1 MTFTAKAF
9 IVCDLGR
16 RGTDIS
22 RLPVTPFN
30 TVINPDVT
38 NWWSGAGAFP
48 RPPLCRAFMDF
59 YPPWPLLGLTVTIV
73 LAAGDGHIEVVIL
86 NISGTL
92 WSREEMGTLP
102 SPMVSKKPVKSPG
115 F

>member
-16 RGTDIS
+16 RRTDIS

-38 NWWSGAGAFP
+38 NCWSGAGEFH
-48 RPPLCRAFMDF
+48 RPESPLYRAFMDF
-59 YPPWPLLGLTVTIV
+59 YP
-73 LAAGDGHIEVVIL
+73 
-86 NISGTL
+86 
-92 WSREEMGTLP
+92 TLP
-102 SPMVSKKPVKSPG
+102 LSLLDCHNCVVCVCVG
-115 F
+115 GWVGTVRW